1 MSTDTHSGAALTG
14 SLLGQNVIV
23 FVFAIGQR
31 VYLIDAECWGRVK
44 NVMAGPAGREY
55 QVAYFDD
62 DKVRRLE
69 WVGED
74 ELARKP

>member
-1 MSTDTHSGAALTG
+1 MA
-14 SLLGQNVIV
+14 GQNVIA
-23 FVFAIGQR
+23 FPFAIGDKVR
-31 VYLIDAECWGRVK
+31 ITDADCIGRVRQLA
-44 NVMAGPAGREY
+44 VSAGGREY

-74 ELARKP
+74 ELERP